1 MAKFVVY
8 LTVQPT
14 VEDKLAMDEVFGFM
28 LDGVT
33 YVTDGVRPDVLP
45 DFTVEYSG
53 LVGEK
58 SGHRYV
64 TLHYEDNVF
73 LKASFTGLGMAAL
86 ASEIGNR
93 TLEELVDKANHSPD
107 NILHLHR
114 RPMYSH
120 Q

>member
-14 VEDKLAMDEVFGFM
+14 VEDMLAMDEAFGFM
-28 LDGVT
+28 LSGVT
-33 YVTDGVRPDVLP
+33 YVTDGERPDVLP
-45 DFTVEYSG
+45 DFTVEYGG
-53 LVGEK
+53 LVGVK

-64 TLHYEDNVF
+64 TLHYEDEDVF
-73 LKASFTGLGMAAL
+73 IKASFTGLGMAAL

-93 TLEELVDKANHSPD
+93 TLEELVVKANHSPD

-114 RPMYSH
+114 RPMYS
-120 Q
+120 